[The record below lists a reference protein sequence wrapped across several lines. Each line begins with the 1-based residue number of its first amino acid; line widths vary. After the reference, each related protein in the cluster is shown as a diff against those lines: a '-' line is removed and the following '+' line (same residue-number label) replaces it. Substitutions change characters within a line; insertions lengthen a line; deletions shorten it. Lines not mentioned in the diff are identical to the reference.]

1 MDPKQ
6 IWLPATVFLCIS
18 IPVALL
24 LQWLDFG
31 GDYKLILAILA
42 GGVPV
47 QFLYARM
54 ARDQQKKD
62 NEQRRR

>member
-6 IWLPATVFLCIS
+6 IWLPATVFLAIS

-24 LQWLDFG
+24 LQWLDIG

-47 QFLYARM
+47 QFLYAHL
-54 ARDQQKKD
+54 ARKAHERD
-62 NEQRRR
+62 EQNR

>member
-6 IWLPATVFLCIS
+6 IWLPALVFLVIS

-24 LQWLDFG
+24 LQALDWG
-31 GDYKLILAILA
+31 GDYKLIIAILA

-47 QFLYARM
+47 QFLYAHM
-54 ARDQQKKD
+54 ARKAHERDERK
-62 NEQRRR
+62 R